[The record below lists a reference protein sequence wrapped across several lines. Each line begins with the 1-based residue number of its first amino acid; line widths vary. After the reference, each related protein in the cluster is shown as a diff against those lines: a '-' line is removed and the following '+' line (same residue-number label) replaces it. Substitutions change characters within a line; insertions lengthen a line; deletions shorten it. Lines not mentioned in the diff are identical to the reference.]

1 MCCSAWIQMS
11 GLAVKRCWK
20 WKVKNWKSITKWRS
34 LGADHCR
41 GRAALVVVTLQNRT
55 TQRATRTHTG
65 YHHDWGQRSKYAADR
80 WKCAL
85 TCFWWVESSCPPA
98 DCWTYWPSLQTSDRK
113 RNAFEC
119 KPKKMMQPVCLA
131 KTQTVDNMHFS
142 LCSYLHLRG
151 CMSLIRTVSYLLFP
165 KVSVCSLCTSPS
177 AHTAASSCLKEVS
190 WFHVLAY
197 RQSLGFSL
205 CY

>member
-1 MCCSAWIQMS
+1 MSDPSPSWACRSHLQHLEAWMVCMCCSAWIQMS

-55 TQRATRTHTG
+55 TQRATRTDTG

-119 KPKKMMQPVCLA
+119 KLKKMMQPVCLA
-131 KTQTVDNMHFS
+131 KTQTVDNVHFS
-142 LCSYLHLRG
+142 LCSYLHLWG
-151 CMSLIRTVSYLLFP
+151 CMSLICCFLKSRSALSAPARRLTQLLLP
-165 KVSVCSLCTSPS
+165 V
-177 AHTAASSCLKEVS
+177 
-190 WFHVLAY
+190 
-197 RQSLGFSL
+197 
-205 CY
+205 